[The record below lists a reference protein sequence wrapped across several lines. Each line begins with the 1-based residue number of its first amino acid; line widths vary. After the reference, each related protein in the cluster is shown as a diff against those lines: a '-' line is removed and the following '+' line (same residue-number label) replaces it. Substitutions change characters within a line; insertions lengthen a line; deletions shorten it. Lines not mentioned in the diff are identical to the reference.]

1 MTTRADENSTGRLA
15 GKVAFISGAARGMGR
30 SHAIALAREGADIIA
45 FDVCEP
51 VHAQGAPP
59 SSEADLAHTVE
70 AVESLDRRIVHARLD
85 TRDHLGVRAFLDDA
99 VAQLGRLDVVVAN
112 AGINGPGIK
121 LAETTIEQWASV
133 IDTNLT
139 GVFNVVHAAL
149 PHLLEGGRGGS
160 IVLISSSLALR
171 PAAHFGAYTT
181 AKHGVVGLMKSLAVE
196 LGEHSIRVN
205 TVHPTGVNT
214 DLLVNESTFRLFRPD
229 LEDPTVDDVMDSY
242 YGLNILPVPWVE
254 ASDVSRVVTFLAS
267 DDSRFITG
275 SMIPVDAG
283 MSLK

>member
-1 MTTRADENSTGRLA
+1 MTARLA
-15 GKVAFISGAARGMGR
+15 GRVAFVSGAARGMGR
-30 SHAIALAREGADIIA
+30 SHAIALAAEGADVIA
-45 FDVCEP
+45 YDICAP

-59 SSEADLAHTVE
+59 SNEADLAETVRAVE
-70 AVESLDRRIVHARLD
+70 ALDRRIVSAVCD
-85 TRDHLGVRAFLDDA
+85 ARDHEAVRALLDRG
-99 VAQLGRLDVVVAN
+99 VEELGRLDVVVAN
-112 AGINGPGIK
+112 AGINGPGVT
-121 LAETTIEQWASV
+121 LADHTYEDWAAV

-139 GVFNVVHAAL
+139 GIFNTVHVAL
-149 PHLLEGGRGGS
+149 PHLLQAGRGGS
-160 IVLISSSLALR
+160 IILISSSLALR

-196 LGEHSIRVN
+196 LGQHSIRVN

-214 DLLVNESTFRLFRPD
+214 DLLVNDSTFKLFRPD
-229 LEDPTVDDVMDSY
+229 LEAPTKDDVMESY

-254 ASDVSRVVTFLAS
+254 PSDVSQVVTFLAS
-267 DDSRFITG
+267 DDARYITG

>member
-1 MTTRADENSTGRLA
+1 MTGRLD

-30 SHAIALAREGADIIA
+30 SHALALAKEGADIIA
-45 FDVCEP
+45 FDICEP

-59 SSEADLAHTVE
+59 ASAADLAETVRGVE
-70 AVESLDRRIVHARLD
+70 ALDRRIVSTRCDA
-85 TRDHLGVRAFLDDA
+85 RDHAGVADFLTGA
-99 VAQLGRLDVVVAN
+99 VADLGRLDIVVAN
-112 AGINGPGIK
+112 AGINGPGVKI
-121 LAETTIEQWASV
+121 ADHTHEDWAAV

-139 GVFNVVHAAL
+139 GIFNTVHASL
-149 PHLLEGGRGGS
+149 PHLIAGGRGGS
-160 IVLISSSLALR
+160 IVMISSSLALR

-214 DLLVNESTFRLFRPD
+214 NLLVNESTFKLFRPD
-229 LEDPTVDDVMDSY
+229 LESPTVEDAMDSY
-242 YGLNILPVPWVE
+242 YGLNILPIPWVE
-254 ASDVSRVVTFLAS
+254 ASDVSSVVTFLAS
-267 DDSRFITG
+267 DEARYITG

>member
-1 MTTRADENSTGRLA
+1 MTARLA
-15 GKVAFISGAARGMGR
+15 GRVAFVSGAARGMGR
-30 SHAIALAREGADIIA
+30 SHAIALAAEGADVIA
-45 FDVCEP
+45 YDVCAP
-51 VHAQGAPP
+51 VPAQGAPP
-59 SSEADLAHTVE
+59 SSEADLAETVRAVE
-70 AVESLDRRIVHARLD
+70 ALDRRVVSAVCD
-85 TRDHLGVRAFLDDA
+85 SRDHEAVRALLDRG
-99 VAQLGRLDVVVAN
+99 VEELGRLDVVVAN
-112 AGINGPGIK
+112 AGINGPGVT
-121 LAETTIEQWASV
+121 LADHSPEDWAAV

-139 GVFNVVHAAL
+139 GVFNTVHVAL
-149 PHLLEGGRGGS
+149 PHLLKAGRGGS
-160 IVLISSSLALR
+160 IILISSSLALR

-196 LGEHSIRVN
+196 LGQHSIRVN

-214 DLLVNESTFRLFRPD
+214 DLLVNESTFKLFRPD
-229 LEDPTVDDVMDSY
+229 LEAPTVDDVMDSY

-267 DDSRFITG
+267 DDARYITG

>member
-1 MTTRADENSTGRLA
+1 MTDAVENTTSRRLEGR
-15 GKVAFISGAARGMGR
+15 VAFISGAARGMGR
-30 SHAIALAREGADIIA
+30 SHAVSLAREGADIIA
-45 FDVCEP
+45 FDICEP

-59 SSEADLAHTVE
+59 STEADLAETVRLVE
-70 AVESLDRRIVHARLD
+70 ALDRRIIATKCD
-85 TRDHLGVRAFLDDA
+85 ARDHDA
-99 VAQLGRLDVVVAN
+99 VSGFLEESVADLGRLDIVIAN
-112 AGINGPGIK
+112 AGINGPGVT
-121 LAETTIEQWASV
+121 LADSTFEDWTSV

-139 GVFNVVHAAL
+139 GIFNVVHASL
-149 PHLLEGGRGGS
+149 PHLLSGGRGGS
-160 IVLISSSLALR
+160 IVMISSSLALR

-214 DLLVNESTFRLFRPD
+214 DLLVNESTFKLFRPD
-229 LEDPTVDDVMDSY
+229 LEAPTVDDAMDSY
-242 YGLNILPVPWVE
+242 YGLNLLPIPWVE

-267 DDSRFITG
+267 DDARYITG